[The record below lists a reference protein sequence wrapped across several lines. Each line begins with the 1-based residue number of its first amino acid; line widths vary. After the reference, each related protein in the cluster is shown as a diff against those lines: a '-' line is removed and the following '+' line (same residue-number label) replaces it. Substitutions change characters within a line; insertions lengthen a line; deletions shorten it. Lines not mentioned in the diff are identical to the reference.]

1 MITASLLVFS
11 LIIEYMYDPIIEKP
25 SERIIKKTFILFRDS
40 LNSIFNKFY
49 IYLLFPIFAYIVI
62 TIIISIL
69 GNLLHPF
76 FSFLINLFI
85 LFYCLKPSEFILNM
99 EKIKND
105 KFLDNCKEDKIF
117 IRMMSAKK
125 YDMDSIKNNLFYNSL
140 RNIFSVIFYFLLLG
154 PAGSL
159 AYLILDSYVN
169 DSSFK
174 VDVKSKNK
182 LSIILGVLEYVP
194 AHLTILSYA
203 IVSDFEICV
212 KSFKTTEYK
221 PDLYVY
227 NKGLVN
233 NVGINLISES
243 DSDNEIMQY
252 KNIISRALL
261 AWLSIVALLIFSGVF
276 V

>member
-221 PDLYVY
+221 SDLYVY

-243 DSDNEIMQY
+243 DSDNEIIQY

>member
-1 MITASLLVFS
+1 MITASLLIFS

-25 SERIIKKTFILFRDS
+25 SERIIKKTFALVRDS
-40 LNSIFNKFY
+40 LNSTLDKFY
-49 IYLLFPIFAYIVI
+49 IYLLFPISVYII
-62 TIIISIL
+62 LTIIVSVL
-69 GNLLHPF
+69 GSFLHPF

-85 LFYCLKPSEFILNM
+85 LFYCLKPNEFILNM
-99 EKIKND
+99 EKIKN
-105 KFLDNCKEDKIF
+105 KRFLDNCKEDKIF
-117 IRMMSAKK
+117 IRMMSTKK
-125 YDMDSIKNNLFYNSL
+125 YDIDSVKNNLFYNSL

-169 DSSFK
+169 DPSFK

-233 NVGINLISES
+233 NVGINLIS
-243 DSDNEIMQY
+243 DHDPDNDILQY

>member
-1 MITASLLVFS
+1 MITASLLIFS

-25 SERIIKKTFILFRDS
+25 SERIIKKTFALFRDS
-40 LNSIFNKFY
+40 LNSTIEKFY
-49 IYLLFPIFAYIVI
+49 IYLLFPISLYIVL
-62 TIIISIL
+62 TIIVSIL

-76 FSFLINLFI
+76 FSFLINLFV
-85 LFYCLKPSEFILNM
+85 LFYCLKPNEFILNM

-105 KFLDNCKEDKIF
+105 KFLDNCKDDKIF
-117 IRMMSAKK
+117 IRMMSTKK
-125 YDMDSIKNNLFYNSL
+125 YDMNNIKNNLFYNSL

-169 DSSFK
+169 DPSFK

-182 LSIILGVLEYVP
+182 LSVILGVLEYVP

-203 IVSDFEICV
+203 IVGDFEICV

-233 NVGINLISES
+233 NVGINLITEP
-243 DSDNEIMQY
+243 DLDNDILQY

>member
-25 SERIIKKTFILFRDS
+25 SERIIKKTFIFFRDS

-99 EKIKND
+99 EKIKNN

-117 IRMMSAKK
+117 IRMMSTKK

-221 PDLYVY
+221 SDLYVY

-243 DSDNEIMQY
+243 DSDNEIIQY

>member
-1 MITASLLVFS
+1 MITASLLIFS

-25 SERIIKKTFILFRDS
+25 SERIIKKTFALVRDS
-40 LNSIFNKFY
+40 LNSTLDKFY
-49 IYLLFPIFAYIVI
+49 IYLLFPISVYIVL
-62 TIIISIL
+62 TIIVSVL
-69 GNLLHPF
+69 GSFLHPF

-85 LFYCLKPSEFILNM
+85 LFYCLKPNEFILNM
-99 EKIKND
+99 EKIKN
-105 KFLDNCKEDKIF
+105 KRFLDSCKDDKIF
-117 IRMMSAKK
+117 IRMMSTKK
-125 YDMDSIKNNLFYNSL
+125 YDIDSVKNNLFYNSL

-169 DSSFK
+169 DPSFK

-233 NVGINLISES
+233 NVGINLIS
-243 DSDNEIMQY
+243 DHDPDNDILQY

>member
-25 SERIIKKTFILFRDS
+25 SERIIKKAFILFQDS

-49 IYLLFPIFAYIVI
+49 IYLLFPILAYILI
-62 TIIISIL
+62 TIVVSIL

-85 LFYCLKPSEFILNM
+85 LFYCLKPNEFILNM

-117 IRMMSAKK
+117 IRMMSTKK

-174 VDVKSKNK
+174 IDVKSKNK

-212 KSFKTTEYK
+212 KSFKSTEFK

-233 NVGINLISES
+233 NVGINLISQS
-243 DSDNEIMQY
+243 DSDNEIIQY

>member
-1 MITASLLVFS
+1 MITASLLIFS

-25 SERIIKKTFILFRDS
+25 SERIIKKTFALVRDS
-40 LNSIFNKFY
+40 LNSRLDKFY
-49 IYLLFPIFAYIVI
+49 IYLLFPISVYII
-62 TIIISIL
+62 LTIIVSVL
-69 GNLLHPF
+69 GSFLHPF

-85 LFYCLKPSEFILNM
+85 LFYCLKPNEFILNM
-99 EKIKND
+99 EKIKN
-105 KFLDNCKEDKIF
+105 KRFLDNCKEDKIF
-117 IRMMSAKK
+117 IRMMSTKK
-125 YDMDSIKNNLFYNSL
+125 YDIDSVKNNLFYNSL

-169 DSSFK
+169 DPSFK

-212 KSFKTTEYK
+212 KSFKMTEYK

-233 NVGINLISES
+233 NVGINLIS
-243 DSDNEIMQY
+243 DHDPDNDILQY

>member
-1 MITASLLVFS
+1 MITASLLIFS

-25 SERIIKKTFILFRDS
+25 SERIIKKTFTLFRDS
-40 LNSIFNKFY
+40 LNSTIDKFY
-49 IYLLFPIFAYIVI
+49 IYLLFPISLYIVL
-62 TIIISIL
+62 TIIVSIL

-85 LFYCLKPSEFILNM
+85 LFYCLKPNEFILNM

-105 KFLDNCKEDKIF
+105 KFLDNCKDDKIF
-117 IRMMSAKK
+117 IRMMSTKK
-125 YDMDSIKNNLFYNSL
+125 YDMNNIKNNLFYNSL
-140 RNIFSVIFYFLLLG
+140 RNIFSIIFYFLLLG
-154 PAGSL
+154 PSGSL
-159 AYLILDSYVN
+159 AYLILDSFVN
-169 DSSFK
+169 DPSFK

-182 LSIILGVLEYVP
+182 LSVILGVLEYVP

-233 NVGINLISES
+233 NVGINLITEP
-243 DSDNEIMQY
+243 DLDNDILQY

>member
-1 MITASLLVFS
+1 MITASLLIFS

-25 SERIIKKTFILFRDS
+25 SERIIKKTFALVRDS
-40 LNSIFNKFY
+40 LNSTLDKFY
-49 IYLLFPIFAYIVI
+49 IYLLFPISVYIVL
-62 TIIISIL
+62 TIIVSVL
-69 GNLLHPF
+69 GSFLHPF

-85 LFYCLKPSEFILNM
+85 LFYCLKPNEFILNM
-99 EKIKND
+99 EKIKNK

-117 IRMMSAKK
+117 IRMMSTKK
-125 YDMDSIKNNLFYNSL
+125 YDIDSVKNNLFYNSL

-169 DSSFK
+169 DPSFK

-233 NVGINLISES
+233 NVGINLIS
-243 DSDNEIMQY
+243 DHDPDNDILQY

>member
-1 MITASLLVFS
+1 MITASLLIFS

-25 SERIIKKTFILFRDS
+25 SERIIKKTFTLFRDS
-40 LNSIFNKFY
+40 LNSTIDKFY
-49 IYLLFPIFAYIVI
+49 IYLLFPISLYIVL
-62 TIIISIL
+62 TIIVSIL

-85 LFYCLKPSEFILNM
+85 LFYCLKPNEFILNM

-105 KFLDNCKEDKIF
+105 KFLDNCKDDKIF
-117 IRMMSAKK
+117 IRMMSTKK
-125 YDMDSIKNNLFYNSL
+125 YDMNNIKNNLFYNSL

-154 PAGSL
+154 PAGSV

-169 DSSFK
+169 DPSFK

-182 LSIILGVLEYVP
+182 LSVILGVLEYVP

-203 IVSDFEICV
+203 IVGDFEICV

-233 NVGINLISES
+233 NVGINLITEP
-243 DSDNEIMQY
+243 DLDNDILQY

>member
-1 MITASLLVFS
+1 MITASLLIFS

-25 SERIIKKTFILFRDS
+25 SERIIKKTFVLFRDS
-40 LNSIFNKFY
+40 LNSTLDKFY
-49 IYLLFPIFAYIVI
+49 IYLLFPISVYIVL
-62 TIIISIL
+62 TIIVSVL
-69 GNLLHPF
+69 GSFVHPF

-85 LFYCLKPSEFILNM
+85 LFYCLKPNEFILNM
-99 EKIKND
+99 EKIKNE
-105 KFLDNCKEDKIF
+105 KFLDNCKDDKIF
-117 IRMMSAKK
+117 IRMMSTTK
-125 YDMDSIKNNLFYNSL
+125 YDIDSIKNNLFYNSL

-159 AYLILDSYVN
+159 AYLILDSYLN
-169 DSSFK
+169 DPSFR

-221 PDLYVY
+221 TDLYVY

-233 NVGINLISES
+233 NVGINLIS
-243 DSDNEIMQY
+243 DHDPDNDILQY

>member
-25 SERIIKKTFILFRDS
+25 SERIIKKTFILFKDS
-40 LNSIFNKFY
+40 LNSIFDKFY
-49 IYLLFPIFAYIVI
+49 IYLLFPIFTYIVI
-62 TIIISIL
+62 TIVVSIL

-85 LFYCLKPSEFILNM
+85 LFYCLKPSEFTLNM

-105 KFLDNCKEDKIF
+105 KFLDNCKEDKVF
-117 IRMMSAKK
+117 IRMMSTKK

-169 DSSFK
+169 DPSFK

-243 DSDNEIMQY
+243 DSDNEIIQY

>member
-1 MITASLLVFS
+1 MITASLLIFS

-25 SERIIKKTFILFRDS
+25 SDRIIKKTFALFRDS
-40 LNSIFNKFY
+40 LNSTLDKFY
-49 IYLLFPIFAYIVI
+49 IYLLFPISVYIVL
-62 TIIISIL
+62 TIIVSVL
-69 GNLLHPF
+69 GSFLHPF

-85 LFYCLKPSEFILNM
+85 LFYCLKPNEFILNM
-99 EKIKND
+99 EKIKNK

-117 IRMMSAKK
+117 IRMMSTKK
-125 YDMDSIKNNLFYNSL
+125 YDIDSVKNNLFYNSL

-169 DSSFK
+169 DPSFK

-233 NVGINLISES
+233 NVGINLIS
-243 DSDNEIMQY
+243 DHDPDNDILQY

>member
-1 MITASLLVFS
+1 MITASLLIFS

-25 SERIIKKTFILFRDS
+25 SERIIKKTFTLFRDS
-40 LNSIFNKFY
+40 LNSTIDKFY
-49 IYLLFPIFAYIVI
+49 IYLLFPISLYIVL
-62 TIIISIL
+62 TIIVSIL

-76 FSFLINLFI
+76 FSFLINLFV
-85 LFYCLKPSEFILNM
+85 LFYCLKPNEFILNM

-105 KFLDNCKEDKIF
+105 KFLDNCKDDKIF
-117 IRMMSAKK
+117 IRMMSTKK
-125 YDMDSIKNNLFYNSL
+125 YDMNNIKNNLFYNSL

-169 DSSFK
+169 DPSFK

-182 LSIILGVLEYVP
+182 LSVILGVLEYVP

-203 IVSDFEICV
+203 IVGDFEICV

-233 NVGINLISES
+233 NVGINLITEP
-243 DSDNEIMQY
+243 DLDNDILQY

>member
-1 MITASLLVFS
+1 MITASLLIFS

-25 SERIIKKTFILFRDS
+25 SERIIKKTFALFKDS
-40 LNSIFNKFY
+40 LNSALDKFY
-49 IYLLFPIFAYIVI
+49 IYLLFPISVFVVLTVIV
-62 TIIISIL
+62 SIL
-69 GNLLHPF
+69 DNFFHPF

-85 LFYCLKPSEFILNM
+85 LFYCLKPNEFILNM
-99 EKIKND
+99 EKIKNER
-105 KFLDNCKEDKIF
+105 FLDNCKDDKVF
-117 IRMMSAKK
+117 MRMMSTKK
-125 YDMDSIKNNLFYNSL
+125 YDIDSIKNNLFYNSL

-169 DSSFK
+169 DPSFK
-174 VDVKSKNK
+174 IDVKSKNK
-182 LSIILGVLEYVP
+182 LSIILGVLEYIP

-221 PDLYVY
+221 PDLYIY
-227 NKGLVN
+227 NKELVN
-233 NVGINLISES
+233 NVGINLISVH
-243 DSDNEIMQY
+243 DPDNDILQY

-261 AWLSIVALLIFSGVF
+261 AWLSVVALLIFSGVF

>member
-1 MITASLLVFS
+1 MITASLLIFS

-25 SERIIKKTFILFRDS
+25 SERIIKKTFALFRDS
-40 LNSIFNKFY
+40 LNSALDKFY
-49 IYLLFPIFAYIVI
+49 IYLLFPISVFIVLTVI
-62 TIIISIL
+62 VSIL
-69 GNLLHPF
+69 DNFFHPF

-85 LFYCLKPSEFILNM
+85 LFYCLKPNEFILNM
-99 EKIKND
+99 EKIKNER
-105 KFLDNCKEDKIF
+105 FLDNCKDDKVF
-117 IRMMSAKK
+117 MRMMSTKK
-125 YDMDSIKNNLFYNSL
+125 YDIDSIKNNLFYNSL

-169 DSSFK
+169 DPSFK
-174 VDVKSKNK
+174 IDAKSKNK
-182 LSIILGVLEYVP
+182 LSIILGVLEYIP

-221 PDLYVY
+221 PDLYIY
-227 NKGLVN
+227 NKELVN
-233 NVGINLISES
+233 NVGINLISAH
-243 DSDNEIMQY
+243 DPDNDILQY

-261 AWLSIVALLIFSGVF
+261 AWLSVVALLIFSGVF

>member
-49 IYLLFPIFAYIVI
+49 IYLLFPILAYIVI

-99 EKIKND
+99 EKIKNN

-117 IRMMSAKK
+117 IRMMSTKK

-221 PDLYVY
+221 SDLYVY

-243 DSDNEIMQY
+243 DSDNEIIQY

>member
-1 MITASLLVFS
+1 MITASLLIFS

-25 SERIIKKTFILFRDS
+25 SDRIIKKTFALFRDS
-40 LNSIFNKFY
+40 LNSTLDKFY
-49 IYLLFPIFAYIVI
+49 IYLLFPISVYIVL
-62 TIIISIL
+62 TIIVSIL
-69 GNLLHPF
+69 GNSLHPF

-85 LFYCLKPSEFILNM
+85 LFYCLKPNEFILNM
-99 EKIKND
+99 EKIKNE
-105 KFLDNCKEDKIF
+105 KFLDNCKDDKIF
-117 IRMMSAKK
+117 IRMMSTKK
-125 YDMDSIKNNLFYNSL
+125 YDINSIKNNLFYNSL

-169 DSSFK
+169 DPSFK

-221 PDLYVY
+221 PDLYAY

-233 NVGINLISES
+233 NVGINLIS
-243 DSDNEIMQY
+243 DHDPDNDILQY

>member
-1 MITASLLVFS
+1 MITASLLIFS
-11 LIIEYMYDPIIEKP
+11 LIIEYMYDPIVEKP
-25 SERIIKKTFILFRDS
+25 SERIIKKTFTLFRDS
-40 LNSIFNKFY
+40 LNSTIDKFY
-49 IYLLFPIFAYIVI
+49 IYLLFPISLYIVL
-62 TIIISIL
+62 TIIVSIL

-76 FSFLINLFI
+76 FSFLINLFV
-85 LFYCLKPSEFILNM
+85 LFYCLKPNEFILNM

-105 KFLDNCKEDKIF
+105 KFLDNCKDDKIF
-117 IRMMSAKK
+117 IRMMSTKK
-125 YDMDSIKNNLFYNSL
+125 YDMNNIKNNLFYNSL

-169 DSSFK
+169 DPSFK

-182 LSIILGVLEYVP
+182 LSVVLGILEYVP

-233 NVGINLISES
+233 NVGINLITEP
-243 DSDNEIMQY
+243 DLDNDILQY

>member
-25 SERIIKKTFILFRDS
+25 SERIIKKTFIFFRDS

-49 IYLLFPIFAYIVI
+49 IYLLFPILAYIVI

-169 DSSFK
+169 DPSFK

-243 DSDNEIMQY
+243 DSDNEIIQY

>member
-1 MITASLLVFS
+1 MITASLLIFS

-25 SERIIKKTFILFRDS
+25 SERIIKKTFALVRDS
-40 LNSIFNKFY
+40 LNSTLDKFY
-49 IYLLFPIFAYIVI
+49 IYLLFPISVYII
-62 TIIISIL
+62 LTIIVSVL
-69 GNLLHPF
+69 GSFLHPF

-85 LFYCLKPSEFILNM
+85 LFYCLKPNEFILNM
-99 EKIKND
+99 EKIKNE
-105 KFLDNCKEDKIF
+105 KFLDNCKDDKIF
-117 IRMMSAKK
+117 IRMMSTKK
-125 YDMDSIKNNLFYNSL
+125 YDIDSVKNNLFYNSL

-169 DSSFK
+169 DPSFK

-233 NVGINLISES
+233 NVGINLIS
-243 DSDNEIMQY
+243 DHDPDNDILQY

>member
-1 MITASLLVFS
+1 MITASLLIFS

-25 SERIIKKTFILFRDS
+25 SERIIKKTFALVRDS
-40 LNSIFNKFY
+40 LNSTLDKFY
-49 IYLLFPIFAYIVI
+49 IYLLFPISVYII
-62 TIIISIL
+62 LTIIVSVL
-69 GNLLHPF
+69 GSFLHPF

-85 LFYCLKPSEFILNM
+85 LFYCLKPNEFILNM
-99 EKIKND
+99 EKIKNE
-105 KFLDNCKEDKIF
+105 KFLDNCKDDKIF
-117 IRMMSAKK
+117 IRMMSTTK
-125 YDMDSIKNNLFYNSL
+125 YDIDSIKNNLFYNSL

-169 DSSFK
+169 DPSFK

-233 NVGINLISES
+233 NVGINLIS
-243 DSDNEIMQY
+243 DHDPDNDILQY

>member
-1 MITASLLVFS
+1 MITASLLIFS

-25 SERIIKKTFILFRDS
+25 SDRIIKKTFALFRDS
-40 LNSIFNKFY
+40 LNSTLDKFY
-49 IYLLFPIFAYIVI
+49 IYLLFPISVYII
-62 TIIISIL
+62 LTIIVSVL
-69 GNLLHPF
+69 GSFLHPF

-85 LFYCLKPSEFILNM
+85 LFYCLKPNEFILNM
-99 EKIKND
+99 EKIKNK

-117 IRMMSAKK
+117 IRMMSTKK
-125 YDMDSIKNNLFYNSL
+125 YDIDSVKNNLFYNSL

-169 DSSFK
+169 DPSFK

-221 PDLYVY
+221 PDLYAY

-233 NVGINLISES
+233 NVGINLIS
-243 DSDNEIMQY
+243 DHDPDNDILQY

>member
-1 MITASLLVFS
+1 MITASLLIFS

-25 SERIIKKTFILFRDS
+25 SERIIKKTFALVRDS
-40 LNSIFNKFY
+40 LNSTLDKFY
-49 IYLLFPIFAYIVI
+49 IYLLFPISVYII
-62 TIIISIL
+62 LTIIVSVL
-69 GNLLHPF
+69 GSFLHPF

-85 LFYCLKPSEFILNM
+85 LFYCLKPNEFILNM
-99 EKIKND
+99 EKIKNK

-117 IRMMSAKK
+117 IRMMSTKK
-125 YDMDSIKNNLFYNSL
+125 YDIDSVKNNLFYNSL

-169 DSSFK
+169 DPSFK

-233 NVGINLISES
+233 NVGINLIS
-243 DSDNEIMQY
+243 DHDPDNDILQY

>member
-1 MITASLLVFS
+1 
-11 LIIEYMYDPIIEKP
+11 
-25 SERIIKKTFILFRDS
+25 
-40 LNSIFNKFY
+40 
-49 IYLLFPIFAYIVI
+49 
-62 TIIISIL
+62 
-69 GNLLHPF
+69 
-76 FSFLINLFI
+76 
-85 LFYCLKPSEFILNM
+85 M
-99 EKIKND
+99 EKIKNE
-105 KFLDNCKEDKIF
+105 KFLDNCKDDKIF
-117 IRMMSAKK
+117 IRMMSTTK
-125 YDMDSIKNNLFYNSL
+125 YDIDSIKNNLFYNSL

-169 DSSFK
+169 DPSFR

-221 PDLYVY
+221 TDLYVY

-233 NVGINLISES
+233 NVGINLIS
-243 DSDNEIMQY
+243 DHDPDNDILQY

>member
-1 MITASLLVFS
+1 MITASLLIFS

-25 SERIIKKTFILFRDS
+25 SDRIIKKTFALFRDS
-40 LNSIFNKFY
+40 LNSTLDKFY
-49 IYLLFPIFAYIVI
+49 IYLLFPISVYII
-62 TIIISIL
+62 LTIIVSVL
-69 GNLLHPF
+69 GSFLHPF

-85 LFYCLKPSEFILNM
+85 LFYCLKPNEFILNM
-99 EKIKND
+99 EKIKN
-105 KFLDNCKEDKIF
+105 KRFLDNCKEDKIF
-117 IRMMSAKK
+117 IRMMSTKK
-125 YDMDSIKNNLFYNSL
+125 YDIDSVKNNLFYNSL

-169 DSSFK
+169 DPSFK

-233 NVGINLISES
+233 NVGINLIS
-243 DSDNEIMQY
+243 DHDPDNDILQY

-276 V
+276 I

>member
-1 MITASLLVFS
+1 MITASLLIFS

-25 SERIIKKTFILFRDS
+25 SERIIKKTFALVRDS
-40 LNSIFNKFY
+40 LNSTLDKFY
-49 IYLLFPIFAYIVI
+49 IYLLFPISVYIVL
-62 TIIISIL
+62 TIIVSVL
-69 GNLLHPF
+69 GSFLHPF

-85 LFYCLKPSEFILNM
+85 LFYCLKPNEFILNM
-99 EKIKND
+99 EKIKN
-105 KFLDNCKEDKIF
+105 KRFLDNCKEDKIF
-117 IRMMSAKK
+117 IRMMSTKK
-125 YDMDSIKNNLFYNSL
+125 YDIDSVKNNLFYNSL

-169 DSSFK
+169 DPSFK

-233 NVGINLISES
+233 NVGINLIS
-243 DSDNEIMQY
+243 DHDPDNDILQY

>member
-25 SERIIKKTFILFRDS
+25 SERIIKKTFIFFRDS

-49 IYLLFPIFAYIVI
+49 IYLLFPILAYIVI

-99 EKIKND
+99 EKIKNN

-117 IRMMSAKK
+117 IRMMSTKK

>member
-1 MITASLLVFS
+1 MITASLLIFS

-25 SERIIKKTFILFRDS
+25 SERIIKKTFTLFRDS
-40 LNSIFNKFY
+40 LNSTIDKFY
-49 IYLLFPIFAYIVI
+49 IYLLFPISLYIVL
-62 TIIISIL
+62 TIIVSIL

-85 LFYCLKPSEFILNM
+85 LFYCLKPNEFILNM
-99 EKIKND
+99 EKIKNER
-105 KFLDNCKEDKIF
+105 FLDNCKDDKVF
-117 IRMMSAKK
+117 MRMMSTKK
-125 YDMDSIKNNLFYNSL
+125 YDIDSIKNNLFYNSL

-169 DSSFK
+169 DPSFK
-174 VDVKSKNK
+174 IDAKSKNK
-182 LSIILGVLEYVP
+182 LSIILGVLEYIP

-221 PDLYVY
+221 PDLYIY
-227 NKGLVN
+227 NKELVN
-233 NVGINLISES
+233 NVGINLISAH
-243 DSDNEIMQY
+243 DPDNDILQY

>member
-1 MITASLLVFS
+1 
-11 LIIEYMYDPIIEKP
+11 MYDPIIEKP
-25 SERIIKKTFILFRDS
+25 SERIIKKTFALFRDS
-40 LNSIFNKFY
+40 LNSTIDKFY
-49 IYLLFPIFAYIVI
+49 IYLLFPISLYIVL
-62 TIIISIL
+62 TIIVSIL

-85 LFYCLKPSEFILNM
+85 LFYCLKPNEFILNM

-105 KFLDNCKEDKIF
+105 KFLDNCKDDKIF
-117 IRMMSAKK
+117 IRMMSTKK
-125 YDMDSIKNNLFYNSL
+125 YDMNNIKNNLFYNSL
-140 RNIFSVIFYFLLLG
+140 RNIFSIIFYFLLLG
-154 PAGSL
+154 PSGSL
-159 AYLILDSYVN
+159 AYLILDSFVN
-169 DSSFK
+169 DPSFK

-182 LSIILGVLEYVP
+182 LSVILGVLEYVP

-203 IVSDFEICV
+203 IVGDFEICV
-212 KSFKTTEYK
+212 KSFKTTEHK

-233 NVGINLISES
+233 NVGINLITEP
-243 DSDNEIMQY
+243 DLDNDILQY

>member
-1 MITASLLVFS
+1 MITASLLIFS

-25 SERIIKKTFILFRDS
+25 SDRIIKKTFLLFKS
-40 LNSIFNKFY
+40 FSNTIFDKFY
-49 IYLLFPIFAYIVI
+49 TYLLFPISVF
-62 TIIISIL
+62 IILTVVVLLS
-69 GNLLHPF
+69 GYLLHPF

-85 LFYCLKPSEFILNM
+85 LFYCLKPNEFILNM

-117 IRMMSAKK
+117 IRMMSTKK
-125 YDMDSIKNNLFYNSL
+125 YDFRSLRNNLFYNSL
-140 RNIFSVIFYFLLLG
+140 RNIFSIIFYFLLLG

-159 AYLILDSYVN
+159 AYLILDSFVN
-169 DSSFK
+169 DSSFR
-174 VDVKSKNK
+174 VDAKSKNR
-182 LSIILGVLEYVP
+182 LSIILGILEYVP

-203 IVSDFEICV
+203 IVSDFEVCV
-212 KSFKTTEYK
+212 RSFKTTEYNH
-221 PDLYVY
+221 DLYTY

-233 NVGINLISES
+233 NVGVNLISES
-243 DSDNEIMQY
+243 DSDDSIVQY

-276 V
+276 I

>member
-1 MITASLLVFS
+1 MITASLLIFS

-25 SERIIKKTFILFRDS
+25 SERIIKKTFTLFRDS
-40 LNSIFNKFY
+40 LNSTIEKFY
-49 IYLLFPIFAYIVI
+49 IYLLFPISLYIVL
-62 TIIISIL
+62 TIIVSIL

-76 FSFLINLFI
+76 FSFLINLFV
-85 LFYCLKPSEFILNM
+85 LFYCLKPNEFILNM

-105 KFLDNCKEDKIF
+105 KFLDNCKDDKIF
-117 IRMMSAKK
+117 IRMMSTKK
-125 YDMDSIKNNLFYNSL
+125 YDMNNIKNNLFYNSL

-169 DSSFK
+169 DPSFK

-182 LSIILGVLEYVP
+182 LSVILGVLEYVP

-203 IVSDFEICV
+203 IVGDFEICV

-233 NVGINLISES
+233 NVGINLITEP
-243 DSDNEIMQY
+243 DLDNDILQY